1 MKKYSF
7 PFHFCP
13 LSTLTVLL
21 SIFFVFPLHFL
32 IRIEHCLVCNKN
44 KIRVNRVY
52 SQTVEINWISHLFPF
67 STAKRWPCGHIYFT
81 CSSFKFRLS
90 HFHTVENEMQMG
102 YRARPLSTQET
113 SQVPTKPLPCHESHA
128 GRSSERKKKK
138 FKRQCAP
145 HPHGLRWRAAVP
157 QSSQNLIAEH
167 KEWNWFR
174 PMYWFPIDNSQIYD
188 NEFESS
194 SYLALNESFSV
205 RSALITDTGSVSLAC
220 FWTLGCVTRMNGL
233 MRFSSLINDG
243 TVGSCFSR
251 FCLAQASRLIMSWF
265 WGSTC
270 RPNAKFCREY
280 SWPQ

>member
-113 SQVPTKPLPCHESHA
+113 SHVRIHSFLLKKFLPNHFHATKVTPDVRP
-128 GRSSERKKKK
+128 RERKKNLN
-138 FKRQCAP
+138 AS
-145 HPHGLRWRAAVP
+145 VP
-157 QSSQNLIAEH
+157 RIRTASGGGPLYLKALKTWLPSTRNE
-167 KEWNWFR
+167 
-174 PMYWFPIDNSQIYD
+174 IDSDPCI
-188 NEFESS
+188 
-194 SYLALNESFSV
+194 
-205 RSALITDTGSVSLAC
+205 GSL
-220 FWTLGCVTRMNGL
+220 
-233 MRFSSLINDG
+233 
-243 TVGSCFSR
+243 
-251 FCLAQASRLIMSWF
+251 
-265 WGSTC
+265 
-270 RPNAKFCREY
+270 
-280 SWPQ
+280 